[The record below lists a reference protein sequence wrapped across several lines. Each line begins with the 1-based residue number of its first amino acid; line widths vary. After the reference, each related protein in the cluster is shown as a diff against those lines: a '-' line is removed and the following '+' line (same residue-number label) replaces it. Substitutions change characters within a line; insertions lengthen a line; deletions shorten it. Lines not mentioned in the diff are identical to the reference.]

1 MFSSRTVCV
10 HQPLISLFEEDLS
23 MKKEHIVSKVC
34 NLTNCK
40 KNSRI
45 NDDVKYCIM
54 LTSGKTHLNI
64 CVVQMVLR
72 YSHVGGVY
80 YWYVKFVRR
89 LINTAL
95 LYTSFRL
102 FSLNCQLEM
111 ACQFKMA

>member
-1 MFSSRTVCV
+1 
-10 HQPLISLFEEDLS
+10 

-34 NLTNCK
+34 NLTNSK

-45 NDDVKYCIM
+45 NDDAEYCIM
-54 LTSGKTHLNI
+54 LTSGKTYLNI
-64 CVVQMVLR
+64 CVLQMVLR

-102 FSLNCQLEM
+102 FSLNCQ
-111 ACQFKMA
+111 FKMA